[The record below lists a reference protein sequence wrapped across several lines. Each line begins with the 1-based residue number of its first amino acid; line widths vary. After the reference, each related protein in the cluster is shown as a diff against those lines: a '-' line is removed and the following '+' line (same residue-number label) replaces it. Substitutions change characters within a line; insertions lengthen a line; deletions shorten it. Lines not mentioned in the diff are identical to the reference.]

1 MDEQSDLRR
10 EKKVKLVASRGET
23 SVFIDAEIDEQGNLV
38 LSGQDIGKAPKEWF
52 GHDDYE
58 YWLVA
63 AASDKDHILSILVG
77 QVAGGEQ
84 LRPAR
89 DASVDEKDWALLTV
103 IEKTYS
109 GDLRAVEAFRDLL
122 KANGIRFEFKTY

>member
-52 GHDDYE
+52 GDSDYE
-58 YWLVA
+58 YWLVV
-63 AASDKDHILSILVG
+63 AASDKDRVLSLLLG
-77 QVAGGEQ
+77 QVAGGQQ
-84 LRPAR
+84 LRAAS

-103 IEKTYS
+103 IENRYG
-109 GDLRAVEAFRDLL
+109 GDLRAVSAFYELL
-122 KANGIRFEFKTY
+122 KANGIGFEFKTF

>member
-1 MDEQSDLRR
+1 MTEQPGVRR

-23 SVFIDAEIDEQGNLV
+23 SVFIDAEIDEEGNLV

-58 YWLVA
+58 YWVVVG
-63 AASDKDHILSILVG
+63 ASEKDRVLSILLG

-84 LRPAR
+84 LRPASN
-89 DASVDEKDWALLTV
+89 ASQDEKDWALLRV
-103 IEKTYS
+103 IEKIYG
-109 GDLRAVEAFRDLL
+109 GDPRADSSFSDLL
-122 KANGIRFEFKTY
+122 KASGIGYKFSTY